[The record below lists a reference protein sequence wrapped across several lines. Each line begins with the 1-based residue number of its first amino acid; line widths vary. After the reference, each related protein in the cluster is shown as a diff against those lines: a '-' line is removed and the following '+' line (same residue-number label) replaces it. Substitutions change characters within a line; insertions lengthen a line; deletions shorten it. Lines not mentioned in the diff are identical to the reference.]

1 MQPINKILQF
11 KLPTLKQGTPQPTS
25 TAKPSSKSSGKC
37 TDRVNKVFLKFS
49 IFYGHIWRSQFKN
62 EYYFNLARNGWQE
75 ALEGV
80 DESVLNEAIEE
91 CLKQREMPPTLS
103 QLMDCCKQL
112 SSKNTGFYTPAA
124 VEKASPTVAE
134 ENLRKM
140 KLMLNMRVQ

>member
-1 MQPINKILQF
+1 MQPINTIVQL
-11 KLPTLKQGTPQPTS
+11 KLPTLTQGTTQSTS
-25 TAKPSSKSSGKC
+25 TAKPSSKSSGNS

-62 EYYFNLARNGWQE
+62 DYYFNLARNGWQE

-103 QLMDCCKQL
+103 QFTDCCKQL
-112 SSKNTGFYTPAA
+112 GNKNKGFYIPT
-124 VEKASPTVAE
+124 VVKKANPTVAE
-134 ENLRKM
+134 ANLKKM
-140 KLMLNMRVQ
+140 KLMLNMRHQ